1 VTETDVQDDPTLQAI
16 DDKYNYLLHAYQMTG
31 TAKIKGTVEFLDTLI
46 ENKVKFLVFAHHYE
60 VMDGIEDSIVRRKVS
75 YIRVDGQL
83 EASKRYEAVRK
94 FQNDPNVL
102 VAILALTASSQ
113 GITLTAA
120 STVVFAEM
128 NWTPG
133 IMVQAEDRAHRIGQ
147 VQSVNVYYLFGENT
161 VDAMIYPR
169 LKLKS
174 EVFANILDGKQ
185 TEFKIDGED
194 NTEQLDEA
202 RGVNDEK
209 LAKDVQREDKLIN
222 KSLNQEDISRF

>member
-1 VTETDVQDDPTLQAI
+1 MI
-16 DDKYNYLLHAYQMTG
+16 
-31 TAKIKGTVEFLDTLI
+31 
-46 ENKVKFLVFAHHYE
+46 
-60 VMDGIEDSIVRRKVS
+60 
-75 YIRVDGQL
+75 
-83 EASKRYEAVRK
+83 
-94 FQNDPNVL
+94 
-102 VAILALTASSQ
+102 AILALTASSQ

-174 EVFANILDGKQ
+174 EVFASILDGKK

-194 NTEQLDEA
+194 PQDKIEEA
-202 RGVNDEK
+202 LGLNDEK
-209 LAKDVQREDKLIN
+209 A
-222 KSLNQEDISRF
+222 